1 MSGTALEAALRLAS
15 EKSRAGWV
23 EPLTNADYRAA
34 LEAAK
39 DTLPEP
45 EPSVIVFQAADG
57 KIILT
62 IHPNGTLERGEQFA
76 TDDLASMAMF
86 DCMSRCLPCFLS
98 ELRMRAETAEH
109 AFRLLHAKAA
119 ENDGTEALRIA
130 QAARNLP
137 SSY

>member
-1 MSGTALEAALRLAS
+1 MNSEGELEETALEAALRLAA

-45 EPSVIVFQAADG
+45 EPSAIVFQAADG
-57 KIILT
+57 KVILT

-86 DCMSRCLPCFLS
+86 DCMSRCLPCFLAD
-98 ELRMRAETAEH
+98 LRLRADIAEG
-109 AFRLLHAKAA
+109 ALDALKASVVGC
-119 ENDGTEALRIA
+119 ED
-130 QAARNLP
+130 
-137 SSY
+137 